1 MQRIGRPR
9 GLIAY
14 DTFRNLEAVSHHHD
28 RAPLRLV
35 RPRTILYSALIALV
49 AAIMLWA
56 WLSRTMLEVDV
67 LHDRN
72 PVYVE
77 LTDGG
82 VRNGYVVK
90 ILNKLHETRSFRLAL
105 EGLEGATL
113 SAVGIEGSD
122 PKIDVITDNLRALK
136 VLVTVP
142 KDARGKLNGASTPF
156 RFVVTDTADQGQTHH
171 RANFQGPAP

>member
-1 MQRIGRPR
+1 MQRIGRPQ

-14 DTFRNLEAVSHHHD
+14 DTFRNLDAASHHE

-35 RPRTILYSALIALV
+35 RPRTVLYAALIAV
-49 AAIMLWA
+49 VGAIMLAA
-56 WLSRTMLEVDV
+56 WLNRSVLNVDV

-72 PVYVE
+72 PLYVE

-82 VRNGYVVK
+82 VRNGYTLK
-90 ILNKLHETRSFRLAL
+90 ILNKVQKTRSFRLAL

-113 SAVGIEGSD
+113 SFVGIEGSD
-122 PKIDVITDNLRALK
+122 PKIDVTSDNLRALK

-142 KDARGKLNGASTPF
+142 KGTQGKLNGTSTPF
-156 RFVVTDTADQGQTHH
+156 RFVVTDTANHGNTYHK
-171 RANFQGPAP
+171 ANFQGPAP